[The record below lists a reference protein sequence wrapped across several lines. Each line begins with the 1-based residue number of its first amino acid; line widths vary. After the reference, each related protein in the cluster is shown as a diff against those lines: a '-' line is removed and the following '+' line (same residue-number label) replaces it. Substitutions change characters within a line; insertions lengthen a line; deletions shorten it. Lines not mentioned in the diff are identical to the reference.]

1 MASDAQAADESEDGV
16 CLLSAETA
24 QSAVRA
30 LCDTAGL
37 LLEYLENVLDDGT
50 DVTGDP
56 DTRLAVTRA
65 VGSFLAEL
73 PDPHASRLDSILP
86 RLLSH
91 HATPGAMCPDQA
103 SRALTTR
110 FMLPYLLQRTEDPH
124 GLEAFE
130 RAKGPAAL
138 ASLAERVISG
148 NTSGDDG
155 TSDGAAEIDA
165 QEAVGVVAAVCATL
179 RNAMEGTERGHAEEA
194 LAVDAAKAFADVA
207 GTLSEWAERVLN
219 DRTVAWRE
227 GGDVEDGTFLRGL
240 QGLRRDGVKGAG
252 APGAWRQML
261 DFLRALV
268 PAETDQLLIGANSFT
283 SGGGAGYLSHSDG
296 EEDDDETFDG
306 EDAPVFDE
314 DPELNAQVRAKFEA
328 MRKEGALN
336 VD

>member
-1 MASDAQAADESEDGV
+1 M
-16 CLLSAETA
+16 
-24 QSAVRA
+24 
-30 LCDTAGL
+30 
-37 LLEYLENVLDDGT
+37 
-50 DVTGDP
+50 
-56 DTRLAVTRA
+56 
-65 VGSFLAEL
+65 
-73 PDPHASRLDSILP
+73 
-86 RLLSH
+86 
-91 HATPGAMCPDQA
+91 
-103 SRALTTR
+103 
-110 FMLPYLLQRTEDPH
+110 
-124 GLEAFE
+124 
-130 RAKGPAAL
+130 
-138 ASLAERVISG
+138 ASLAERVTGG
-148 NTSGDDG
+148 NVTGDDG
-155 TSDGAAEIDA
+155 DADGPAEIDA

-240 QGLRRDGVKGAG
+240 QGLRRDGVVGAG

-283 SGGGAGYLSHSDG
+283 AGGVAGYLSHSDG
-296 EEDDDETFDG
+296 EEEDEEFDE